1 MSVRD
6 KVLTRTRCPACDTV
20 FRVTSDQL
28 RLKAGMVRCGQCKHL
43 FNAFDHLMGE
53 SAMAEHDH
61 AGNARKEPTLGG
73 AAIDTTEMPAPAPA
87 PAQRIVHPQPDVPE
101 DAQPVPEIV
110 DATLMIMDDAPV
122 PAVETPKAEPVA
134 AARNQGLLAAR
145 SLDETPAY
153 NRWAAGAL
161 ANEGLRGFD
170 TPETVRPAWPFVVSM
185 VLLLLVLIGQ
195 VGYQF
200 RTDVVKRFPVVEK
213 YYALLGVA
221 VPLPTD
227 SALVS
232 IENSG
237 LKVDSERDLF
247 ILNASLKNLAAY
259 RQAWPS
265 LELTLTDVNDVVVAR
280 RVIPPAEY
288 LAPELLAEPF
298 SSDGETAIQLW
309 IEARGMGAAGYR
321 LYIFYP

>member
-53 SAMAEHDH
+53 NAMAEHE
-61 AGNARKEPTLGG
+61 AGVTSRKEPTLGVVEV
-73 AAIDTTEMPAPAPA
+73 DTLRDAPAA
-87 PAQRIVHPQPDVPE
+87 PSIRIQQSAADDSE
-101 DAQPVPEIV
+101 DALPIPEVV
-110 DATLMIMDDAPV
+110 DATVMIMDDSPMR
-122 PAVETPKAEPVA
+122 EPVA
-134 AARNQGLLAAR
+134 AKSDEPAKVARDQGLLAAR

-161 ANEGLRGFD
+161 ATESVRGFD
-170 TPETVRPAWPFVVSM
+170 AHESTRPLWPFVLSIA
-185 VLLLLVLIGQ
+185 LLFLVLGAQ
-195 VGYQF
+195 GLYQF
-200 RTDVVKRFPVVEK
+200 RTDLVKRLPQVEK
-213 YYALLGVA
+213 YYALLGIA

-232 IENSG
+232 IESSG
-237 LKVDSERDLF
+237 LKVDSERDMF
-247 ILNASLKNLAAY
+247 ILNAALKNLAGY

-288 LAPELLAEPF
+288 LEPELLSEAF
-298 SSDGETAIQLW
+298 SSYGETAVQLW
-309 IEARGMGAAGYR
+309 IEAREIGAAGYR